1 MSAWDKGHEI
11 VDQLLDDRR
20 LQRLTG
26 LGLNVEPLMDRSE
39 QQLRSAQEILAAD
52 PVSAYILAYDAA
64 RRACTALVARG

>member
-11 VDQLLDDRR
+11 VQLLDDRR